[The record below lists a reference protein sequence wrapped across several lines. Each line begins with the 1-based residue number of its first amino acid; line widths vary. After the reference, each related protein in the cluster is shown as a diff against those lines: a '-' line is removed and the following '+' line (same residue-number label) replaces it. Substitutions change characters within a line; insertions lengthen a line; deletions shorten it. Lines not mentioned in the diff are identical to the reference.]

1 MRSAALTSFALVG
14 LVLASTAAPA
24 PTGWRHLLPTVSG
37 NVAIVNGQTL
47 EVGDSAAMPAK
58 NGTARVNCV
67 RITRDSV
74 LIAVEGEDE
83 LRVLSFK

>member
-1 MRSAALTSFALVG
+1 
-14 LVLASTAAPA
+14 
-24 PTGWRHLLPTVSG
+24 VSG